1 MGYRAL
7 TFTHPASPACANLPS
22 TPPLPAPLLSAAP
35 PYSSPVPSALSSAQR
50 HPSANSDQSLG
61 SLGSTGDAKFDN
73 TWVFNAFSSPPS
85 PSTIASTSDSQV
97 GGDTFPPSSESTEE
111 ESVASHPRQ
120 NLSLSISSLPS
131 VFPQHPPYQSP
142 TSLPSSGA
150 PFTDSFSA
158 HNPDFGQDYFHF
170 PPDEPLSAGAE
181 GPFHSQSPLIGGQ
194 QQSHRLPA
202 SQPSSPARSVY
213 PQQYQTPLG
222 GRQRGA
228 TFSGGSFYSFGAVN
242 PPQFTFAQ
250 PFPPPQALPTHISLS
265 SVQPSNGSPS
275 SPLAPSPIIT
285 AASAQYQGDQPQFLA
300 PNPALQHKNGENDIV
315 MDDMSTPTPVH
326 PRVVSAPVRRSS
338 FGQYNQALTQNLV
351 SAQSLSQPQ
360 QQQNHS
366 AGLTSDMSSEMVDK
380 LSLLDKILDS
390 AQSARE
396 ALLRGQ
402 EVEVSHNL
410 SDISTQLEVA
420 SELGVGPAHPARD
433 SPTPN
438 SQSSRQSTSP
448 NGYQPSPSVQ
458 ATVSAPA
465 PQYHIPMMATSV
477 PPQLHDMPLTVQP
490 SNMLSSLVVDP
501 NQQGR
506 RAPPVQPANHALPA
520 GTKMVTGDFMGK
532 VQAPPLVHSH
542 SYPNGHQLPSQL
554 SGTIPPSTPVAPSP
568 NFIASIGAQHMPMIS
583 SPLATVPPS
592 RPPSPPR
599 YAPPNQWESDL
610 IPMEMGIQHQ
620 VAPPPAQQQQQQ
632 QQQQQAVPHPLE
644 RRPSTAERPDGRP
657 IARGRSMSVNRNW
670 SQNGGHNVA
679 TSVPPSAWQSR
690 AGSPVDDED
699 EDSDDEGPRRTKRR
713 RSSVGA
719 DAQADITGGISD
731 EVRKQLDQ
739 IFAEFLNSICC
750 DLEMTDSKGEKI
762 HQVLMPKKMQKLDES
777 TDYRPFKFRIQAF
790 TNAFAENLQQRGITE
805 EIMSIKK
812 IKNYLWR
819 QNLISRFNPDGK
831 KAKSKGNHIWNVD
844 AKKLP
849 GGGWVFRPFQRRII
863 GQPSNFALAGQRYEW
878 EPRIWDPQAASDT
891 LRPTF
896 SSPPGSLPNW
906 LRWEAGAKLVGV
918 PDKPGP
924 PFEIPVHAQFV
935 DGGGHDAMI
944 DAVYPC
950 QVVPQMMPVEDS
962 SSQPVPMFQP
972 MFNAMP
978 PQPAFDYMAHQMPQQ
993 MNMAPASSQP
1003 EMQFN
1008 NNMMYPQP
1016 NGYPAQQ

>member
-1 MGYRAL
+1 MRCPPL
-7 TFTHPASPACANLPS
+7 LQSVNLPS

-35 PYSSPVPSALSSAQR
+35 PYNSPIPSAVSSAQR
-50 HPSANSDQSLG
+50 HPSANSDPSLG
-61 SLGSTGDAKFDN
+61 PLGSTGDAELADN

-85 PSTIASTSDSQV
+85 PSTIASTTDSQI
-97 GGDTFPPSSESTEE
+97 GGETFPPSSESTEE
-111 ESVASHPRQ
+111 ESSGSNHSRQ
-120 NLSLSISSLPS
+120 NLSLSFSSLPS
-131 VFPQHPPYQSP
+131 VFPQFQQYQSP

-158 HNPDFGQDYFHF
+158 HNSDFGQDYFHF

-181 GPFHSQSPLIGGQ
+181 DSIQSQSPLIGGQ
-194 QQSHRLPA
+194 QQQQQQQPHRLPA
-202 SQPSSPARSVY
+202 SQPSSPARSIF
-213 PQQYQTPLG
+213 PQQHQTPLG

-228 TFSGGSFYSFGAVN
+228 TFSGGSFYSFGAAN
-242 PPQFTFAQ
+242 PLNFTFAQ
-250 PFPPPQALPTHISLS
+250 PLAPQQALPTHISLS
-265 SVQPSNGSPS
+265 SVQASNGSPS
-275 SPLAPSPIIT
+275 SPLAPSPDIT
-285 AASAQYQGDQPQFLA
+285 TASPQYQGAQSQFLA
-300 PNPALQHKNGENDIV
+300 PNSAQQHKTGENDIV

-326 PRVVSAPVRRSS
+326 PRIVSAPVRRSS
-338 FGQYNQALTQNLV
+338 LGQYSQQALPQNLIA
-351 SAQSLSQPQ
+351 AQSFPQ
-360 QQQNHS
+360 VQLPQNPS
-366 AGLTSDMSSEMVDK
+366 AGLTSSDMSSEMIDK

-420 SELGVGPAHPARD
+420 SELGVGPAHPSRD
-433 SPTPN
+433 STTPN
-438 SQSSRQSTSP
+438 SQSSQQSTSP
-448 NGYQPSPSVQ
+448 NGYHQSPPVQ
-458 ATVSAPA
+458 AAAPAPA
-465 PQYHIPMMATSV
+465 PQYHMPMMATSV
-477 PPQLHDMPLTVQP
+477 PPQLHDMPMTVQP
-490 SNMLSSLVVDP
+490 SNLLSSLVADQ

-506 RAPPVQPANHALPA
+506 RAPPIQTANHAMPS
-520 GTKMVTGDFMGK
+520 GTKMVTGDYLGK

-554 SGTIPPSTPVAPSP
+554 SGNIPPSTPVAPSP
-568 NFIASIGAQHMPMIS
+568 NFITSISAQHMPMIS

-599 YAPPNQWESDL
+599 YALPNQWEV
-610 IPMEMGIQHQ
+610 EMMPIDMGVQHQ
-620 VAPPPAQQQQQQ
+620 VPAPAQQS
-632 QQQQQAVPHPLE
+632 AHPLE

-670 SQNGGHNVA
+670 NQNNGHNA
-679 TSVPPSAWQSR
+679 MTSSVPPSAWQSR
-690 AGSPVDDED
+690 AGSPVDDDD
-699 EDSDDEGPRRTKRR
+699 EDSDDEGLRKTKRR
-713 RSSVGA
+713 RSSVGV

-790 TNAFAENLQQRGITE
+790 TNAFADNLQQRGITE

-878 EPRIWDPQAASDT
+878 EPRIWDPQAASET

-896 SSPPGSLPNW
+896 SSPTGSLPSW
-906 LRWEAGAKLVGV
+906 LRWESGAKLVGV

-935 DGGGHDAMI
+935 DGGGQDATI

-950 QVVPQMMPVEDS
+950 QVVPQMTPMES

-972 MFNAMP
+972 MFNPIP
-978 PQPAFDYMAHQMPQQ
+978 PQSGFEYMGHQMPPQ
-993 MNMAPASSQP
+993 MNMASAPSQP
-1003 EMQFN
+1003 ELQFN
-1008 NNMMYPQP
+1008 NNNMVYPQP
-1016 NGYPAQQ
+1016 NGYSAQQ